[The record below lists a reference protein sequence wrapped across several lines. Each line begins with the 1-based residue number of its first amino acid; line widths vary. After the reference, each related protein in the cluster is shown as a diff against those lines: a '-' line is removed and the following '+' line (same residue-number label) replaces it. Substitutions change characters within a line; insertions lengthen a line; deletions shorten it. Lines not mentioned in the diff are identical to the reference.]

1 MEEVLWTMKV
11 RPFLCHR
18 RANKDQIEV
27 LEHTLRLFG
36 VQAWRDLSDLRL
48 GADTRADVERAIR
61 SETGGFIWWGTH
73 QILESAFV
81 RDVELPLALSRKEED
96 SLYAVVPVFV
106 SIDPNKNGKLL
117 RSRLGDNAERLLA
130 CNGELRRADE
140 TIEALAERVA
150 TRYLRDK
157 LRTWPHR
164 ERAPREVSMMFRSRS
179 AYAQGDCDL
188 IFDWRELFCAED
200 GAYVATDTRL
210 IRHILESTVTALQA
224 HSRRPPLVVD
234 SDLPLPVATLLG
246 YHFNKLTRLSLSV
259 RQDTTGRTAI
269 MPTMGIAEPPHP
281 PVRDTF
287 AGGPTVLAVSAG
299 GAVALPAE
307 RYATRVDAREL
318 ILYQDPRMLN
328 AQQMRGLADAVGA
341 EMETLSQCGH
351 DVHLLLRGP
360 TALAIA
366 IGTRANTIRRVLVPY
381 WNNQDY
387 FGGVEIGS
395 AAVGESGH

>member
-1 MEEVLWTMKV
+1 MEKVLRKMIV

-18 RANKDQIEV
+18 RVDTDHV
-27 LEHTLRLFG
+27 DLLERTLRLFG

-48 GADTRADVERAIR
+48 GADTRDDIETAIR
-61 SETGGFIWWGTH
+61 SETGGFIWWGTRE
-73 QILESAFV
+73 ILESDFV
-81 RDVELPLALSRKEED
+81 RDIELPLALSRKEED
-96 SLYAVVPVFV
+96 SRYAVVPVFA
-106 SIDPNKNGKLL
+106 SIDPTKDIKLL
-117 RSRLGDNAERLLA
+117 RSRLGDDAERLLA

-140 TIEALAERVA
+140 TIDALAERVA

-164 ERAPREVSMMFRSRS
+164 ERAPREVSVMFRSRS

-188 IFDWRELFCAED
+188 MFDWRELFCSED
-200 GAYVATDTRL
+200 GAYVATDARL

-234 SDLPLPVATLLG
+234 SDLPLPVATMLG

-259 RQDTTGRTAI
+259 RQDTTGRTATI
-269 MPTMGIAEPPHP
+269 PTMGIAEPPHP
-281 PVRDTF
+281 PVRNTC

-307 RYATRVDAREL
+307 RYAVRVDAREL

-328 AQQMRGLADAVGA
+328 AQQIRGLADAVGA
-341 EMETLSQCGH
+341 QMETLSQGGH

-366 IGTRANTIRRVLVPY
+366 IGTRANAIRRVLVPY

-395 AAVGESGH
+395 AAVGECGR